1 MGKSVSPSPDSNV
14 KQFPSRVAT
23 RSQVSNADKF
33 QLKCALMFLQ
43 MSVNLF
49 QEQLRPR
56 VVEEFQDSKVSLFPR
71 LNAQLFPPRN
81 VLKSQFLN
89 VTLCLR
95 SNVLRY
101 HKRNARVYQ
110 PKNVPK
116 FLAQSVGMAKENN
129 KDKTVIYLFIYL
141 KDWNNKL

>member
-23 RSQVSNADKF
+23 RSQLSNADKF

-43 MSVNLF
+43 MSASLF

-56 VVEEFQDSKVSLFPR
+56 VVEEFQGNKASQFPR

-116 FLAQSVGMAKENN
+116 FQAQNVGMAMENDKER
-129 KDKTVIYLFIYL
+129 TL
-141 KDWNNKL
+141 